1 MRIGIPAAGTGGLT
15 EALHGHFG
23 GAPYFAIVDTSDG
36 SVRSVQNGNLEHA
49 HGQCNPMAT
58 LAGEHVDA
66 LIVQGIGAGAIA
78 GLQRMGIQV
87 YRSTAARVG
96 DAVAELQAGAL
107 AQVGPMGSC
116 STPHA
121 HGQHH

>member
-1 MRIGIPAAGTGGLT
+1 MRIGIPVAGTGGLS

-36 SVRSVQNGNLEHA
+36 NVRTVENGNLHHA

-58 LAGEHVDA
+58 LAGEHVDV

-78 GLQRMGIQV
+78 GLQRLGIHV
-87 YRSTAARVG
+87 YRSMAARVS

-107 AQVGPMGSC
+107 TEVGPMGSC
-116 STPHA
+116 TEPHG
-121 HGQHH
+121 HGQHR